1 MKALEAANMLAAED
15 DSDSED
21 DEPATP
27 APPPPKATKTKGRGT
42 RKDKA
47 TAEGSRG
54 EDEALK
60 KRKPKSKP
68 APKVQSKQIVDE
80 PKSSISGGGE
90 HVTVQPNDAAAG
102 NAAAAEKAGGAAA
115 VSEAEDKG
123 VAAEASKDAVMS
135 SVPNKEAVAERSNTG
150 SKDDGKE
157 TPDMNATQ
165 NTAAEE
171 GMRLDIGVDQN
182 ATDTGSQYLTFTIK
196 INY

>member
-15 DSDSED
+15 DTDSED

-68 APKVQSKQIVDE
+68 APKVQLKQIDV

-90 HVTVQPNDAAAG
+90 DVTMQPNDAVAED
-102 NAAAAEKAGGAAA
+102 AAEKEGGAAA

-182 ATDTGSQYLTFTIK
+182 ATDTGSQYLTFTIQ

>member
-15 DSDSED
+15 DTDSED

-42 RKDKA
+42 RKGKV

-102 NAAAAEKAGGAAA
+102 NAAEKEGRAAA
-115 VSEAEDKG
+115 VSEPGTGE
-123 VAAEASKDAVMS
+123 ESKDIS
-135 SVPNKEAVAERSNTG
+135 DTTGIPEAPSASNN
-150 SKDDGKE
+150 GKGMA
-157 TPDMNATQ
+157 DMNT
-165 NTAAEE
+165 TAQKEVESHA
-171 GMRLDIGVDQN
+171 GMEKKSGE
-182 ATDTGSQYLTFTIK
+182 SQCSTFTICAA
-196 INY
+196 Y